1 MSSTAAAIFGCAGTV
16 LTQEERA
23 FFNDVQP
30 FGFILFTHKPAPYGH
45 QHNCESPDQVR
56 ALCAELRSTVS
67 NSQAPIFIDQEGGKV
82 QRLGPPHWR
91 PRPPARRFGELFEHN
106 PEEGREATYLCARL
120 MAHELREVGINANCT
135 PVLDVP
141 IPGAHDIIGDRAYS
155 IKPATVIALGRI
167 TVAGH
172 LDSGVLP
179 VIKHIPG
186 HGRALADSHLA
197 LPRVSAPYAE
207 LSTHDF
213 VTFRGVNDAPI
224 AMTAHIVYE
233 AIDPERPATTSSR
246 VVQTVIRKEIGFR
259 GLLLSDDLSMAAL
272 KGPMA
277 KRARAALI
285 AGCDVVLH
293 CNGDLNE
300 MKQIAAEIKPL
311 SGESQR
317 RAETAI
323 AQYRQPAEL
332 DFENAE
338 AHLAALMGTA

>member
-1 MSSTAAAIFGCAGTV
+1 MSTAAAIFGCAGTT
-16 LTQEERA
+16 LTDAERA
-23 FFNDVQP
+23 FFRDVQP
-30 FGFILFTHKPAPYGH
+30 FGFILFSDVQRSYGH
-45 QHNCESPDQVR
+45 QHNCESPEQVR
-56 ALCAELRSTVS
+56 ALCAELRSTVG
-67 NSQAPIFIDQEGGKV
+67 NTQTPIFIDQEGGRV

-91 PRPPARRFGELFEHN
+91 ARPAARRFGELFERS
-106 PEEGREATYLCARL
+106 PEEGREATYLCGRL
-120 MAHELREVGINANCT
+120 IAHELREVGINANCT

-141 IPGAHDIIGDRAYS
+141 VAGAHDIIGERAFS
-155 IKPATVIALGRI
+155 TKPATVIALGRI

-186 HGRALADSHLA
+186 HGRAMADSHLT
-197 LPRVSAPYAE
+197 LPRVSAPYAD

-213 VTFRGVNDAPI
+213 VTFRGVNDAPV

-246 VVQTVIRKEIGFR
+246 VVQTIIRKEIGFR

-272 KGPMA
+272 KGPLG

-293 CNGDLNE
+293 CNGDMDE
-300 MKQIAAEIKPL
+300 MKQIAADVKPL
-311 SGESQR
+311 AGDSQR
-317 RAETAI
+317 RAEAAL
-323 AQYRQPAEL
+323 AQYRHPAEL
-332 DFENAE
+332 DIQNAE
-338 AHLAALMGTA
+338 AHLSALMGTG